1 MFTGGFGPIDATQLT
16 GLLGDVVAGAGRH
29 LVNTV
34 LHDVQYRAGQFY
46 AVAEVTAHDHAA
58 QEITAYYGLTTA
70 RVPSDA
76 HGYFSTITETELF
89 VWEHPADPLLPGLRL
104 AAIPS
109 QVQRHF
115 APTRD
120 ITALQTVIYRPLNR
134 AVFRAQLAPGAPG
147 APPETLFL
155 KVLRPGAAQSVYA
168 MHQTLA
174 AAGIPVVAAAA
185 PPVDDVLALV
195 GSRGVPLGEYLRT
208 QRSHSQFQPL
218 ELLDIL
224 DRFPREVMQRPQLA
238 SWADRFPE
246 FVRAAR
252 DAMPEHQERLASLGR
267 KLAAAHTTIELGPV
281 VPTHGD
287 LYEAHIFVHP
297 GTGRIQQLL
306 DVDGA
311 GPGYRVDDFA
321 CLVGHLA
328 VLGYDQPQAWGWQ
341 AAMHTFQQLA
351 PHTRGIML
359 AIRAAAVVLSLIP
372 AYQPTR
378 ALKARGYAYLR
389 IAEAL
394 LDMV

>member
-1 MFTGGFGPIDATQLT
+1 MFPGGFGPIDATQLT
-16 GLLGDVVAGAGRH
+16 GLLSDVVARAGRQ

-46 AVAEVTAHDHAA
+46 AIAEVTAHDQTA
-58 QEITAYYGLTTA
+58 QDITTYYGLTTA
-70 RVPSDA
+70 SVPSDA
-76 HGYFSTITETELF
+76 HGYRATIDATQLF
-89 VWEHPADPLLPGLRL
+89 VWEHPADPFLPGLRL

-120 ITALQTVIYRPLNR
+120 ITALQAVIYRPMNR
-134 AVFRAQLAPGAPG
+134 AVFRAQLSPGAPG

-155 KVLRPGAAQSVYA
+155 KVLRPGAAQPVYA

-174 AAGIPVVAAAA
+174 AAGIPVVAAA

-195 GSRGVPLGEYLRT
+195 GGRGVPLGEYLRS

-224 DRFPREVMQRPQLA
+224 DRFPREVMQRPQQA
-238 SWADRFPE
+238 SWADRYPE

-252 DAMPEHQERLASLGR
+252 GAMPEHQDRLASLGR
-267 KLAAAHTTIELGPV
+267 KLAAAHATIELGPI

-287 LYEAHIFVHP
+287 FYEAHIFVHP
-297 GTGRIQQLL
+297 GTGRMQQLL

-328 VLGYDQPQAWGWQ
+328 VLGYDEPQAWGWQ

-351 PHTRGIML
+351 PHTRGVTL
-359 AIRAAAVVLSLIP
+359 AVRAAAVVLSLIP

-378 ALKARGYAYLR
+378 ALKARGHAYLR